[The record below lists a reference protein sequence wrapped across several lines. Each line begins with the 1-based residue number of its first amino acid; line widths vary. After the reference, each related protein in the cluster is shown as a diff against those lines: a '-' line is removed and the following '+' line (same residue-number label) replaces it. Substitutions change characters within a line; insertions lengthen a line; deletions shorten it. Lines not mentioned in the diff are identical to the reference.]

1 MTAFR
6 QHLRSLVPAP
16 LRDWRRRTLE
26 RRAREPVILTR
37 RSRSWDPEARTA
49 VILCSP
55 HFRESVPNA
64 GVTCRLGLAR
74 GFEQVG
80 LNFVLLSVFDLPRL
94 RRLPEPIVFLS
105 ESDFAFLDE
114 TALAELRRHP
124 HIAWVNP
131 WFAREELF
139 WQESGLEP
147 LGMSEARE
155 QVLRSEPPCLVGQC
169 VEAGLE
175 YFSGWTGPGRHVIPF
190 PLACDTTL
198 YDRGEG
204 AARFP
209 GIRVAFVGGYWPNKA
224 RSFDLY
230 LRPYESELTV
240 YGYSPWP
247 YAGFGGQLP
256 VEDEPYL
263 YRDAL
268 LSPSINEPHVPVM
281 HIDLNER
288 VYKILGCGG
297 LSITD
302 VTPGYRQLFATEELL
317 VPESLDE
324 YHDMVRTA
332 LDHPE
337 RLAGYRERGYHAVR
351 SRHTYAHRA
360 AMLLEALNLP
370 VPRKPEAEAAF
381 STPGVP
387 STARKAR

>member
-1 MTAFR
+1 MTALRNF
-6 QHLRSLVPAP
+6 LRSLVPSA
-16 LRDWRRRTLE
+16 LRDWRRQALE
-26 RRAREPVILTR
+26 RRAREPVILTP
-37 RSRSWDPEARTA
+37 RSQAWNPEARTA

-55 HFRESVPNA
+55 HFRETVPNA

-80 LNFVLLSVFDLPRL
+80 LNFMLLSVFELQRL
-94 RRLPEPIVFLS
+94 RELHEPLVFLS
-105 ESDFAFLDE
+105 EADYEFLDDP
-114 TALAELRRHP
+114 ALAGLRRYP
-124 HIAWVNP
+124 HVAWVNP
-131 WFAREELF
+131 WFAREERL

-147 LGMSEARE
+147 LGMSAARDR
-155 QVLRSEPPCLVGQC
+155 VLRSEPQCLVGLC
-169 VEAGLE
+169 VESGLE
-175 YFSGWTGPGRHVIPF
+175 YFTGWTGPGRQVLPF
-190 PLACDTTL
+190 SLACDTTL

-204 AARFP
+204 TSRFQ
-209 GIRVAFVGGYWPNKA
+209 GVRIAFVGGYWPNKA

-230 LRPYESELTV
+230 LRPYEQDLTV

-247 YAGFGGQLP
+247 YAGFGGRLP
-256 VEDEPYL
+256 VQDEPLL

-302 VTPGYRQLFATEELL
+302 VTPGYRELFRPEELL

-332 LDHPE
+332 LREPE

-360 AMLLEALNLP
+360 AMLLEALHLP
-370 VPRKPEAEAAF
+370 VPRTPHRGAA
-381 STPGVP
+381 S
-387 STARKAR
+387 